1 MMSDYAM
8 PIQPLGK
15 HLAEAVMVNQGYDSD
30 KIVQHVEQT
39 MEVKA

>member
-1 MMSDYAM
+1 MSDYAM
-8 PIQPLGK
+8 AIEPLGK
-15 HLAEAVMVNQGYDSD
+15 HRAEAVMVNQGYDSD

>member
-1 MMSDYAM
+1 MSDYAM
-8 PIQPLGK
+8 AIQPLGR

-30 KIVQHVEQT
+30 KIVQHVEQA